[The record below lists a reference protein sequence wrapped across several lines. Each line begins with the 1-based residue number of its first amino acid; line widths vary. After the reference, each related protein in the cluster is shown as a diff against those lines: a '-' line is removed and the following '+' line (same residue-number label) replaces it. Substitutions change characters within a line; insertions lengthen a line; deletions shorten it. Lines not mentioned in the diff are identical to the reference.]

1 MWKNIPGGRLSLSEL
16 LGIHSLETFKLSVT
30 PANVQCRILT
40 FTCLLEDKLE
50 TESPVGTNHSMSR
63 KASLKI
69 ISPCSLFQR
78 HAAARFSSEA
88 AAGKQD
94 VSGNPARAHSSTR
107 QLGGCLPCGLG
118 FLFAL
123 RPGASVVLSSNA
135 RARYS
140 GPAQRGQTPCSDG
153 HPSCSVLPVSNRCFQ
168 SSFPEAPK

>member
-88 AAGKQD
+88 ASGWKAGCVRK
-94 VSGNPARAHSSTR
+94 
-107 QLGGCLPCGLG
+107 PCPCTQQHTSAWRL
-118 FLFAL
+118 LAL
-123 RPGASVVLSSNA
+123 RPGVSVCLA
-135 RARYS
+135 AWGFCRFELRC
-140 GPAQRGQTPCSDG
+140 PCSLQWTSTAWADA
-153 HPSCSVLPVSNRCFQ
+153 V
-168 SSFPEAPK
+168 E